1 MMTPD
6 QCRLVRQSLE
16 PLREMAG
23 PFVLLFYGRLFEI
36 DPSARRLFHN
46 DLTVQGHKLMHTLD
60 VLVDS
65 LDDFDAVRDRLSTL
79 GQRHQGYGVR
89 PEQYASVVA
98 AFLWALGQALGADF
112 DAPTRDAW
120 RAVLTAVSITMQ
132 EGASA
137 GA

>member
-1 MMTPD
+1 MTPD
-6 QCRLVRQSLE
+6 QCRLVRHTHD
-16 PLREMAG
+16 PLREVAG
-23 PFVLLFYGRLFEI
+23 PVALLFYGRLFEI

-46 DLTVQGHKLMHTLD
+46 DLAVQGRKLMDTLD

-65 LDDFDAVRDRLSTL
+65 LDDFDAVRDRLFAL
-79 GQRHQGYGVR
+79 GQRHRGYGVR

-98 AFLWALGQALGADF
+98 ALLWALGQALGAVY

-120 RAVLTAVSITMQ
+120 RAVLTAVSTAMQ

-137 GA
+137 RA